1 MKTSFSS
8 HIDRYIKL
16 KQSLGRRFSV
26 ERRVLKHLDD
36 FLRVAD
42 ATDLTKV
49 EFESWCK
56 VQVHVSSGVRRNRM
70 RIVRNFCLY
79 RRRTKP
85 DCFVPDDHVF
95 PAPHQ
100 VVQPHIF
107 SELEIARLL
116 QATANVPSSPRF
128 VLRSLALR
136 LSIILLYTTGLR
148 RGELVRLVLSDYD
161 QRERTLL
168 IRDSK
173 FHKSRCLPLS
183 EDASTELDAYLTA
196 RRKLLLPMLLD
207 SPLLWSGGASERGF
221 SASALTQNM
230 HMQLMYESQMVGCL
244 VYTIIAIHSQ
254 LQLYYDG
261 TALARIFRP
270 NFPCW
275 QRIWGTYQSP
285 QRSTICLSYQILHL
299 PPAIDFAASTAHS
312 CSHYVRGEHHDGA
325 ELCKHASTFLTRVLQ

>member
-8 HIDRYIKL
+8 LIDRYIKL
-16 KQSLGRRFSV
+16 KQSLGRGFSV

-36 FLRVAD
+36 FLRAAD

-116 QATANVPSSPRF
+116 QATANVPNSPRF

-173 FHKSRCLPLS
+173 FHKSRRLPLS
-183 EDASTELDAYLTA
+183 QDASTELDAYLTA
-196 RRKLLLPMLLD
+196 RRKVLLPMLLD

-230 HMQLMYESQMVGCL
+230 HMLCRAANVRKSDGQLPRIHDYRHSFA
-244 VYTIIAIHSQ
+244 IAALLRWYRAGADIQAKLPMLATYMGHVSIASTE
-254 LQLYYDG
+254 YYLPFISD
-261 TALARIFRP
+261 
-270 NFPCW
+270 
-275 QRIWGTYQSP
+275 
-285 QRSTICLSYQILHL
+285 LSS
-299 PPAIDFAASTAHS
+299 AASDRF
-312 CSHYVRGEHHDGA
+312 CSKYGTLVQPLCEGGA
-325 ELCKHASTFLTRVLQ
+325 S

>member
-16 KQSLGRRFSV
+16 KQSLGRGFSV
-26 ERRVLKHLDD
+26 ERRVLKHLDH
-36 FLRVAD
+36 FLRAAD

-56 VQVHVSSGVRRNRM
+56 VQVHVSPGVRRNRM

-107 SELEIARLL
+107 SELDIVRLL
-116 QATANVPSSPRF
+116 QATANVPRSPRF

-148 RGELVRLVLSDYD
+148 RGELVRLVISDYD

-230 HMQLMYESQMVGCL
+230 HMLCRAANVRKSNGRLPRIHDYRHSFA
-244 VYTIIAIHSQ
+244 IAALLRWYRAGADIQAKLPMLATYMGHVSIASTE
-254 LQLYYDG
+254 YYLPFISD
-261 TALARIFRP
+261 LA
-270 NFPCW
+270 
-275 QRIWGTYQSP
+275 S
-285 QRSTICLSYQILHL
+285 
-299 PPAIDFAASTAHS
+299 AASDRF
-312 CSHYVRGEHHDGA
+312 CSKYGA
-325 ELCKHASTFLTRVLQ
+325 LVQPLCEGGAL